1 MKKHVNIPIFLPQYG
16 CANDCIFCNQKT
28 ITGKKGNPTIEE
40 VKDTIDLHLKTTN
53 REKTEVQIAFFGGNF
68 LGLPQSQQKAYLSVA
83 QGYID
88 CGFVDS
94 IRFST
99 RPDSISENSLDFIK
113 AFTVKNIEL
122 GMQSMDDEVL
132 LKAGRGHTASE
143 TVEATKLILK
153 NGYILGLQMM
163 LGLPGDNFGK
173 LMQTAK
179 NIVDLGASETRIYP
193 VLVLKET
200 HLEELYRRGLFQPL
214 SIEESVEMVA
224 KLVEFFNENNIKIL
238 KVGLHPSEAYTS
250 EKELVAGPYHPS
262 FYELVLTQIW
272 KDRLKKEL
280 KTFNIEDNVLIRA
293 NKFEI
298 NSIVGHKSSNKIWL
312 KENYPN
318 ACIKLDESFSKNEI
332 VIEKI

>member
-28 ITGKKGNPTIEE
+28 ITGKKGNPTLLE
-40 VKDTIDLHLKTTN
+40 VRDTIDLRLKTIKK
-53 REKTEVQIAFFGGNF
+53 EETEVQIAFFGGNF
-68 LGLPQSQQKAYLSVA
+68 LGLPQSQQKDYLSVA
-83 QGYID
+83 QEYID
-88 CGFVDS
+88 FGFVNS

-99 RPDSISENSLDFIK
+99 RPDSISENSLNYIK
-113 AFTVKNIEL
+113 AFSVKNIEL

-132 LKAGRGHTASE
+132 LKAGRGHTAIE
-143 TVEATKLILK
+143 TVEASKLILEK
-153 NGYILGLQMM
+153 GYVLGLQMM
-163 LGLPGDNFGK
+163 LGLPGDNFEK

-179 NIVDLGASETRIYP
+179 YIVDLGASETRIYP
-193 VLVLKET
+193 VLILKDT
-200 HLEELYRRGLFQPL
+200 HLEELYRRGLFQSL

-224 KLVEFFNENNIKIL
+224 KLVHFFKENNIKIL

-250 EKELVAGPYHPS
+250 ENELVAGPYHPS

-272 KDRLKKEL
+272 KDRLGKKL
-280 KTFNIEDNVLIRA
+280 KTFNKEENILIRA

-318 ACIKLDESFSKNEI
+318 AIIKLDESLIKGEF